1 MKNIVLLTNEERVRK
16 GMKRFDKIVETFV
29 ENDERK
35 EYIQKI
41 IDTYG
46 ERFFTS
52 PAASTNKGHE
62 WWIGGLVEHS
72 CNVAVFGIKL
82 NKCLNANLSN
92 EQIAFCG
99 LFHDLGKIGDET
111 ENYYLPETSQ
121 WHRDNLGRMYL
132 RNERLLPIPVSIR
145 SLYLLQGLSIPL
157 TKEEFQAIALHDGPN
172 MDLVRMYEN
181 KMKEYDLTLIMQMA
195 DRWSIQKYISKN
207 INPEP
212 KEEEIE
218 K

>member
-1 MKNIVLLTNEERVRK
+1 
-16 GMKRFDKIVETFV
+16 
-29 ENDERK
+29 
-35 EYIQKI
+35 
-41 IDTYG
+41 
-46 ERFFTS
+46 
-52 PAASTNKGHE
+52 
-62 WWIGGLVEHS
+62 
-72 CNVAVFGIKL
+72 
-82 NKCLNANLSN
+82 
-92 EQIAFCG
+92 
-99 LFHDLGKIGDET
+99 
-111 ENYYLPETSQ
+111 
-121 WHRDNLGRMYL
+121 MYL